1 MTDDEFAPDA
11 ENQEPSYEVG
21 YGKPPRHSQFKK
33 GNKHGKGRPRGSRN
47 ISTYV
52 KDALGAKVPA
62 RINGKVQKLTKM
74 ELSLHQLA
82 NKASAGDLKAIDK
95 ATALFERHCPPEN
108 DGPIPEEETAYNIET
123 LRYYFMMQEGT
134 EDE

>member
-1 MTDDEFAPDA
+1 MTDDEFPSDT
-11 ENQEPSYEVG
+11 EDQESSYDVG
-21 YGKPPRHSQFKK
+21 YKKPPKHSQFKK
-33 GNKHGKGRPRGSRN
+33 GNKHGKGRPHGSRN

-82 NKASAGDLKAIDK
+82 NKASSGDLKAIEK

-108 DGPIPEEETAYNIET
+108 KGPIPEEETAYALET
-123 LRYYFMMQEGT
+123 IKHYLLMQGDFG
-134 EDE
+134 DE